1 MSLPLRAENNPK
13 FYSRFKWLG
22 LGAIAFMFYCLYD
35 GYINYP
41 AQMVRG
47 KALVT
52 LAQENLPNDKWE
64 DVRRAHGPD
73 DAYQIIKKQIPD
85 YPNLKEAW
93 ETKAAAEGWPKIPP
107 KKLRTDGDILGQ
119 YVMAAIA
126 LAGGI
131 WFITTVL
138 RTNGR
143 WFELNENGIT
153 SRWGESFSLDQ
164 VTAIDKKQWR
174 DKGIARVRYKTPSGR
189 QKTFVVDNYKY
200 HKKTTDEILRQIEIG
215 AGYDKIVNGKPE
227 PELELSAAI
236 EDSPSDGV

>member
-41 AQMVRG
+41 DQQVRG
-47 KALVT
+47 VALME
-52 LAQENLPNDKWE
+52 LAEEILPNDKKKE
-64 DVRRAHGPD
+64 IAQAGHGAH
-73 DAYQIIKKQIPD
+73 DAYQLIKKQLPD
-85 YPNLKEAW
+85 FPELKEAW
-93 ETKAAAEGWPKIPP
+93 EAKATAEGWLLAPP
-107 KKLRTDGDILGQ
+107 AKLRTEGDILGQ
-119 YVMAAIA
+119 YVMAGF
-126 LAGGI
+126 AGLGGL
-131 WFITTVL
+131 WFLFTVW

-174 DKGIARVRYKTPSGR
+174 DKGIARLRYQGANGR
-189 QKTFVVDNYKY
+189 QRTFVIDNYKY
-200 HKKTTDEILRQIEIG
+200 HKKTTDRIFYLIEQHVG
-215 AGYDKIVNGKPE
+215 VDKIVGGKPE
-227 PELELSAAI
+227 VDSDAAPTP
-236 EDSPSDGV
+236 DMTPVDA